1 MEALR
6 RELSLQARV
15 RRLVQLAPFKRHAR
29 RGLLLACMQHWYVAA
44 WQLRRSRD
52 RMAALFSRGA
62 AQRQRRYLVA
72 IFRRWSIHLAALW
85 ELRRWRYL
93 ERETE
98 RMRIWRRYERMSS
111 GP

>member
-15 RRLVQLAPFKRHAR
+15 RRLMRLAPCKRHAR
-29 RGLLLACMQHWYVAA
+29 RGLLLACLQHWYVAA
-44 WQLRRSRD
+44 WQRRRSRD
-52 RMAALFSRGA
+52 RMAALVSRGA
-62 AQRQRRYLVA
+62 AQRQRRYLSA

-85 ELRRWRYL
+85 EPRRWRYL

-98 RMRIWRRYERMSS
+98 RMRLWRRAGR
-111 GP
+111 PR